1 MADEIVQ
8 VIRDEE
14 ARVNVTYQGQ
24 NGELRDPVFFQST
37 DGDVKNWVTE
47 AIRNGGV
54 PGIGA
59 DANADFRD
67 YVVDR
72 FGPTEARPHN
82 LIQIRPK
89 TAFGAFNEVCDDD
102 SPEDAAIDEEPE
114 DNGPSDAEI
123 EDMEIERQIEAQDQA
138 ALEVQTQD

>member
-59 DANADFRD
+59 DVAADFRD

-82 LIQIRPK
+82 LIQVRPK
-89 TAFGAFNEVCDDD
+89 TAFGMG
-102 SPEDAAIDEEPE
+102 
-114 DNGPSDAEI
+114 GPCP
-123 EDMEIERQIEAQDQA
+123 RCGR
-138 ALEVQTQD
+138 